1 MNFKKK
7 NQQRGLSI
15 IEAVVAT
22 VIISIGFVSIIKSVN
37 SSVQTVIS
45 SGYQSK
51 VSHLMAMVAEDLLAD
66 ANSDYL
72 PAGVIPTSSTDT
84 KLYENDDNIS
94 LRSQCSN
101 STNDYTSLVN
111 KQTLTNKLRKW
122 SNLFNRVI
130 PCTAITEPTVKI
142 TKMTGSEIYL
152 ALISVTIT
160 KDQKDKILYAPIY
173 LLQE

>member
-51 VSHLMAMVAEDLLAD
+51 VSHLMAFHKCYVQ
-66 ANSDYL
+66 
-72 PAGVIPTSSTDT
+72 
-84 KLYENDDNIS
+84 
-94 LRSQCSN
+94 LRIFVKHPRGC
-101 STNDYTSLVN
+101 
-111 KQTLTNKLRKW
+111 
-122 SNLFNRVI
+122 
-130 PCTAITEPTVKI
+130 CTE
-142 TKMTGSEIYL
+142 SYN
-152 ALISVTIT
+152 
-160 KDQKDKILYAPIY
+160 
-173 LLQE
+173 

>member
-72 PAGVIPTSSTDT
+72 PAGVI
-84 KLYENDDNIS
+84 L
-94 LRSQCSN
+94 Q
-101 STNDYTSLVN
+101 
-111 KQTLTNKLRKW
+111 
-122 SNLFNRVI
+122 
-130 PCTAITEPTVKI
+130 
-142 TKMTGSEIYL
+142 
-152 ALISVTIT
+152 
-160 KDQKDKILYAPIY
+160 
-173 LLQE
+173 LL